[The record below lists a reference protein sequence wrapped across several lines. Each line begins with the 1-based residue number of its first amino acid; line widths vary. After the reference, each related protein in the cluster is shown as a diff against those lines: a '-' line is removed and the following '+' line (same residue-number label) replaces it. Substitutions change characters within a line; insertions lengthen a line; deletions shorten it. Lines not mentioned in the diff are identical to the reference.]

1 MKSPAAPT
9 ERPATM
15 TTTSTPAV
23 TAELEQLADTL
34 AAALLRALN
43 IVVAHSDYLVGNGVD
58 RAAARA
64 AAVERI
70 AVRWPHLAADV
81 TYVLTVIDGLEV
93 AR

>member
-1 MKSPAAPT
+1 MKSPADT

-15 TTTSTPAV
+15 PTTSTPAA
-23 TAELEQLADTL
+23 AELEQLADTL

-81 TYVLTVIDGLEV
+81 TAVLTVIDGLEV

>member
-15 TTTSTPAV
+15 TTTSTPA
-23 TAELEQLADTL
+23 AELEQLADTL

-43 IVVAHSDYLVGNGVD
+43 IVVAHTDYLVGNGVD
-58 RAAARA
+58 YTAARA

-81 TYVLTVIDGLEV
+81 TAVLTVIDGLEV